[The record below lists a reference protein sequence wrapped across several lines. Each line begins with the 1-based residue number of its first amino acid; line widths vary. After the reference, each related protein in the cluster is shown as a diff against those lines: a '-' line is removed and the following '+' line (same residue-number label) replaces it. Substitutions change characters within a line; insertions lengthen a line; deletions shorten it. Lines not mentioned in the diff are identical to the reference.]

1 MAELLK
7 PSMEHLGVD
16 PNVLEWRRSGV
27 GGAAIEVAFV
37 AGPGRP
43 CSASAEWVLMRTHS
57 PDGPV
62 LVFTRFEWECFLD
75 GVKKGEFDDA
85 AS

>member
-7 PSMEHLGVD
+7 PSMEQLGVD
-16 PNVLEWRRSGV
+16 PNVLQWRRSGV
-27 GGAAIEVAFV
+27 GGAAIEVAFA
-37 AGPGRP
+37 AGPGWPWRSP
-43 CSASAEWVLMRTHS
+43 AQWVLMRTPS
-57 PDGPV
+57 AGSPV
-62 LVFTRFEWECFLD
+62 LVFSRFEWECFLD